1 MSSVGLR
8 ARPATGLIDTA
19 VVVLRRRY
27 WDYFLAALIPALP
40 FLIVDIFVSYRT
52 LGWVEDADRLTWLVA
67 AAIAACMVS
76 GEYTGSR
83 VSLGD
88 ALARALRRYPAL
100 IVLSLFV
107 AVCVVCGLAFLIIG
121 AFVVAAWLYAAAPAF
136 ILEDLSPSRA
146 IGRSFDLAN
155 GLAPHVL
162 GVSVGAVVAN
172 IIVNWASASLIRWGW
187 IEVAAGVTIP
197 VRVETM
203 LVLLAAVAA
212 RPLVVVPPAVVYFD
226 LRIRRDGFDIEAM
239 AASLDDTAPAPP
251 AASPPNEPAP
261 PHGPNAP
268 AADPA

>member
-1 MSSVGLR
+1 MSSGGLR

-40 FLIVDIFVSYRT
+40 FLIVDVFVSYRT

-88 ALARALRRYPAL
+88 ALARALRRYPGL

-162 GVSVGAVVAN
+162 GVWVGAVVAN

-187 IEVAAGVTIP
+187 IELAAYVSIP

-212 RPLVVVPPAVVYFD
+212 RPLVLVPPAVVYFD

-251 AASPPNEPAP
+251 AASPPNEPDP
-261 PHGPNAP
+261 PHGPDAP

>member
-19 VVVLRRRY
+19 VVLLRRRY

-40 FLIVDIFVSYRT
+40 FLIVDVFVSYRT
-52 LGWVEDADRLTWLVA
+52 LGWVEDADRLVWPVA

-76 GEYTGSR
+76 GEYTGR
-83 VSLGD
+83 PVSLGD

-107 AVCVVCGLAFLIIG
+107 AVCVACGLAFLIIG

-136 ILEDLSPSRA
+136 LLEDLSPSGA

-162 GVSVGAVVAN
+162 GVWVGAVLAN
-172 IIVNWASASLIRWGW
+172 IIVDWALAALIRWGW
-187 IEVAAGVTIP
+187 VALVAYVVLP

-203 LVLLAAVAA
+203 LLLPAALAA
-212 RPLVVVPPAVVYFD
+212 RPLIVVPPAVVYFD

-239 AASLDDTAPAPP
+239 AASLDDAAPAPSSAIP
-251 AASPPNEPAP
+251 ANVPDA
-261 PHGPNAP
+261 PNAP
-268 AADPA
+268 AAGPA